1 MKEWI
6 ISLILL
12 FSLEL
17 HAQGVQITSQLLN
30 PDLKTFMLSDFNF
43 TGRGTSAS
51 EIFEVMLMNT
61 SAVEQQCTLTLTIR
75 AEYQGALA
83 FGETNPFILTPQ
95 EIIRITNRNLFTKA
109 QRFSLEEYYIENR
122 GQSLINELLASGAL
136 PADIY
141 YFIFDLQQNGMSQSS
156 TILRI
161 DITNPRSID
170 LVSPGS
176 DAAAAEVEQVF
187 TPYPLFRWESDMIF
201 FRLVIAE
208 RLADSGDDLSPE
220 EVMQQRI
227 VFQRNFRLR
236 RDPAAPVVD
245 TEELAATLFQ
255 YPIAGVRPLEENKIY
270 YWQVTGLVETSG
282 APLEFPS
289 EIWKFKLVAAQGA
302 QFLTPLQQQLIALVS
317 GIDTDLLAP
326 GGSLYN
332 FIPNESVRRNGV
344 QISEAT
350 ILNTLAKLL
359 NGDYRALELTVE

>member
-1 MKEWI
+1 MKKP
-6 ISLILL
+6 LILL
-12 FSLEL
+12 IWIFSIGLY
-17 HAQGVQITSQLLN
+17 AQGVQITSQLLS

-83 FGETNPFILTPQ
+83 FGETNPFILAPQ
-95 EIIRITNRNLFTKA
+95 EIIRATNRNLFTKA
-109 QRFSLEEYYIENR
+109 QRFSLEVYYIENR
-122 GQSLINELLASGAL
+122 GQSLIQELLASGSL

-141 YFIFDLQQNGMSQSS
+141 FFIFDLQQDGISQSS

-161 DITNPRSID
+161 DITNPRAID
-170 LVSPGS
+170 LVAPGS
-176 DAAAAEVEQVF
+176 DAGTDEVEQVF
-187 TPYPLFRWESDMIF
+187 TPYPMFRWESDMIF

-220 EVMQQRI
+220 EVMQQRV

-236 RDPAAPVVD
+236 RDPAAPVD
-245 TEELAATLFQ
+245 AEELPATMFQ
-255 YPIAGVRPLEENKIY
+255 YPIAGVRPLEEDKIY

-289 EIWKFKLVAAQGA
+289 EIWKFRLVAAQGA
-302 QFLTPLQQQLIALVS
+302 QFLTPLQQQLIALVR
-317 GIDTDLLAP
+317 GIDPDLLAT

-332 FIPNESVRRNGV
+332 LIPNESVRSNGV
-344 QISEAT
+344 PINEAVL
-350 ILNTLAKLL
+350 LNTLDKLL
-359 NGDYRALELTVE
+359 NGDYRSLEITVE